1 MYTQPG
7 TGTERRLADVASDPK
22 RFPCV
27 RPSGLLGLCGEND
40 LRSVIAMSDKGEPR
54 GKLALDMFVYRIRK
68 YIGAYLVALGGN
80 VDAIV
85 FSAGI
90 GENSAIVRQ
99 LVCKDLQVRSGV
111 VILPLLH
118 MAGAVQGKGPASTAR
133 SCATLCARFCNLL
146 GSENGRGGL
155 RSSGKRMA
163 WQGLCQAASEVDG
176 PPPVAK
182 QQSDSNSC

>member
-1 MYTQPG
+1 
-7 TGTERRLADVASDPK
+7 
-22 RFPCV
+22 
-27 RPSGLLGLCGEND
+27 
-40 LRSVIAMSDKGEPR
+40 MSDKGEPR
-54 GKLALDMFVYRIRK
+54 GRLALDMFVYRIRK

-99 LVCKDLQVRSGV
+99 LVCKDLQVRGR

-118 MAGAVQGKGPASTAR
+118 TAGAVRGEGPASTAR

-146 GSENGRGGL
+146 GSENGQGGL
-155 RSSGKRMA
+155 MSSGKRMA
-163 WQGLCQAASEVDG
+163 WQGLCQAASAVVGNLSVVKTEVRLTQALSHT
-176 PPPVAK
+176 PH
-182 QQSDSNSC
+182 QSTALLTSLMLLR

>member
-7 TGTERRLADVASDPK
+7 TGTERRLADVASTQNASPASA
-22 RFPCV
+22 P
-27 RPSGLLGLCGEND
+27 GLLGLCGEND

-54 GKLALDMFVYRIRK
+54 GRLALDMFVYRIRK

-99 LVCKDLQVRSGV
+99 LVCKDLQVCGGI

-118 MAGAVQGKGPASTAR
+118 MAGQGKGLASTAR
-133 SCATLCARFCNLL
+133 SCATLCARFCNLF
-146 GSENGRGGL
+146 GSENGR
-155 RSSGKRMA
+155 
-163 WQGLCQAASEVDG
+163 
-176 PPPVAK
+176 
-182 QQSDSNSC
+182 